1 VTPARFFGW
10 IRGPQRT
17 DYYGLA
23 ERSKRV
29 PSSELAVAEAA
40 LTGGGAI
47 AARLIRQLREAP
59 DVYRLRAED
68 GTYELRVST
77 KLAPVRGVPRSGWR
91 TAWIPVT
98 TKPAGRGIEMQVVVD
113 FSGAVELVGR
123 TADGA
128 RWPRDWDVRR
138 EDIEAIRSRAPWFD
152 FPTPKQLQ
160 QARAEGARRLST
172 WLGEP
177 DLLIGRVGQLQIEPP
192 ATSDEIAAF
201 ESREAFA
208 LPEAYRALIELA
220 NGVEI
225 GKLVVLG
232 THDAYRLDIP
242 GPDRLVIAPPNEE
255 GALTLAATGAVV
267 WVAIDDET
275 ADGRIEAPDLRT
287 WVRRQLAPRTRVT

>member
-1 VTPARFFGW
+1 MPPARFLRW
-10 IRGPQRT
+10 IRGPRRT

-23 ERSKRV
+23 DRTKRV
-29 PSSELAVAEAA
+29 PISELAVAEAA

-47 AARLIRQLREAP
+47 AGRLIRQLREAP

-77 KLAPVRGVPRSGWR
+77 KLAPVRDVPRAGWR
-91 TAWIPVT
+91 TDWIPIT
-98 TKPAGRGIEMQVVVD
+98 TRQTSRRIEMQVVVD
-113 FSGAVELVGR
+113 FSGAVELFGR

-128 RWPRDWDVRR
+128 PWPRDWDVRS

-152 FPTPKQLQ
+152 FPTPGRLR
-160 QARAEGARRLST
+160 QARAEGASRLST

-177 DLLIGRVGQLQIEPP
+177 ELLTGRVGQLQIEPP
-192 ATSDEIAAF
+192 ATRDEIAAF
-201 ESREAFA
+201 ESREAFD
-208 LPEAYRALIELA
+208 LPDAYRALIELA

-225 GKLVVLG
+225 GRVVVLG
-232 THDAYRLDIP
+232 TRDAYRLDIP
-242 GPDRLVIAPPNEE
+242 GPDRLVIAPPNDQ

-275 ADGRIEAPDLRT
+275 ADGRIEAPDLRI
-287 WVRRQLAPRTRVT
+287 WVRQQLARRTRVA